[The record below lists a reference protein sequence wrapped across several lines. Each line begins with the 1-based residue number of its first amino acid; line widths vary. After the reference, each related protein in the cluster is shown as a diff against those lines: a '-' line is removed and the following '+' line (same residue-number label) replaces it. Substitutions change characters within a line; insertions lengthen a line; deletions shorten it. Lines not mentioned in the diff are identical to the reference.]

1 MTQDEVNSEQRQS
14 PREVTL
20 VRSDYQPTKAER
32 EEPITLP
39 EGTTPEDIA
48 KALTRPV
55 DIRWTPRPE

>member
-1 MTQDEVNSEQRQS
+1 MANEEK
-14 PREVTL
+14 REVTL
-20 VRSDYQPTKAER
+20 VRADYQPTKPDC

-55 DIRWTPRPE
+55 GIRWTPRPE

>member
-1 MTQDEVNSEQRQS
+1 MTEK
-14 PREVTL
+14 PTHREVTL

-32 EEPITLP
+32 EKPIILP

>member
-1 MTQDEVNSEQRQS
+1 MDERQRRAMANEEK
-14 PREVTL
+14 REVTL
-20 VRSDYQPTKAER
+20 VRADYQPTKPDC

-55 DIRWTPRPE
+55 GIRWTPRPE